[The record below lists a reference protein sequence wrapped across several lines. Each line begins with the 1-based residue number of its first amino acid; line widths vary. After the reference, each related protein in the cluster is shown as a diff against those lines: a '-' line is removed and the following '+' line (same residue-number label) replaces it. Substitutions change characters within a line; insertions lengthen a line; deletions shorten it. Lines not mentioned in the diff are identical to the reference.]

1 MKAVLLALLAAAQAP
16 ATDEDGAVETRAI
29 PARSESGRL
38 QVLAVESREPVVI
51 DGVLDDSAWRLA
63 PPVSGFIQAEPY
75 EGQPATEDTEVRV
88 AFDSKNLY
96 IAAVCHDRGR
106 LGVVVNDIREDF
118 PTGEQDSFEII
129 LDTLYDQRNGF
140 VFMTNPEGARADQQ
154 MANEGREVNASWD
167 AVWFVRT
174 SRSEEG
180 WIAEFAIP
188 FSALRFDLE
197 SSLRWGINFSRRIRR
212 NNEIDFWS
220 PVPRAYTLNR
230 VSLAGDLVGIGSTR
244 PGRDFRVK
252 PYVAGSAVRPTGGE
266 SFSKDGNVGVDV
278 KYGLT
283 RALTLDATVKSDFA
297 QVEADEQQVNLTQFS
312 QFFPEKREFFL
323 ENSGIF
329 YVGDAARNN
338 RVTYLSP
345 QPDTDLLLFF
355 SRRIG
360 LTEEGTPIPILAG
373 GRLTGN
379 LAGLSIGALTVQ
391 TERTSREPENN
402 FSVVRVRKN
411 VFATSDIGA
420 IAMSRQS
427 ADSSADYNR
436 VYGLDSNIRLPGNV
450 DWSTYYVKTKTPG
463 FDEGQ
468 YAFRS
473 TLNHEGNFFHM
484 KTGYMSIG
492 DQFNNELGYY
502 RRIGVRKYMLD
513 TGVRPRPVSFQERG
527 VREIHPHVVW
537 NVFTDH
543 SGKMVAKAL
552 HSGVTFFFNN
562 GGHSQIAVNPTYQ
575 LLESPLRLHPDS
587 PPIPPGGYSWTT
599 YVWDFTSDSSRALSV
614 GGGITLGG
622 LWSGTQR
629 TLDGTL
635 AYKPSYKFR
644 VSLKVQRTAAKL
656 DVPVSEFVTTLW
668 TARTNYSFATNAFLD
683 SLIQYD
689 AARRLFNAN
698 IRFNFT
704 YRPLSDLFIVYNE
717 QRYATPENP
726 VPTGRGLIVK
736 FTRMFAF

>member
-16 ATDEDGAVETRAI
+16 ATDEGAVETRTI

-38 QVLAVESREPVVI
+38 LVLAVESRDPVVV

-75 EGQPATEDTEVRV
+75 EGKPATEDTEVRV

-96 IAAVCHDRGR
+96 IAAVCHDRGHS
-106 LGVVVNDIREDF
+106 GVVVNDIREDF

-174 SRSEEG
+174 SRSEDG
-180 WIAEFAIP
+180 WIAEIAIP

-197 SSLRWGINFSRRIRR
+197 SSPRWGINFSRRIRR

-220 PVPRAYTLNR
+220 PVPRAYTLTR

-252 PYVAGSAVRPTGGE
+252 PYVAGSAVRTTGGE
-266 SFSKDGNVGVDV
+266 SFSTDGNVGVDV
-278 KYGLT
+278 KYGIT
-283 RALTLDATVKSDFA
+283 RALTLDATVKADFA

-360 LTEEGTPIPILAG
+360 LTEDGTAIPILAG

-379 LAGLSIGALTVQ
+379 VAGLSIGALTVQ
-391 TERTSREPENN
+391 TERTFQEPENN

-473 TLNHEGNFFHM
+473 TINHEGNFFHI
-484 KTGYMSIG
+484 KTGYMSLG
-492 DQFNNELGYY
+492 DQFRNELGYY

-543 SGKMVAKAL
+543 SGEMVAKAM
-552 HSGVTFFFNN
+552 HSGITFFFEN
-562 GGHSQIAVNPTYQ
+562 GGHSQIAVNPTYE

-629 TLDGTL
+629 TLDGTV

-656 DVPVSEFVTTLW
+656 DVPVSEFVTSLW
-668 TARTNYSFATNAFLD
+668 TARANYSFATNAFLD

-698 IRFNFT
+698 IRFNYT

-726 VPTGRGLIVK
+726 VPAGRGLIVK